1 MLELVAGCE
10 YALFDLAGVPGD
22 RKALTTASA
31 WARTVAGKP
40 AQLSLQAHAG
50 GAAIG
55 PEWAR
60 VAHTAVS
67 LNGTGS
73 VRILVPAGG
82 VVRVALPQVEQLGW
96 ASSPV
101 PTAAR
106 PATRAASVLAG
117 GGT

>member
-1 MLELVAGCE
+1 M
-10 YALFDLAGVPGD
+10 
-22 RKALTTASA
+22 
-31 WARTVAGKP
+31 
-40 AQLSLQAHAG
+40 
-50 GAAIG
+50 
-55 PEWAR
+55 
-60 VAHTAVS
+60 S